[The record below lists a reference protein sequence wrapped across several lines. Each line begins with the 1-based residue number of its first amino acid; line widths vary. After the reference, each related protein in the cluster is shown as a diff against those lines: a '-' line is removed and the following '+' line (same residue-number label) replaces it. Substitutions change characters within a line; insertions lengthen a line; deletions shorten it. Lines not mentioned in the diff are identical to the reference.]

1 MSVKKKFYVLEFN
14 CNTRKKGKYDIL
26 PYFRDMWRNKRKLF
40 KRDDVKDK
48 KTLSEWIKNVS
59 QYQYWARCE
68 YEFLMASWPFG
79 SKKLNEEITNFFK
92 GDVNLFNTDDNIKF
106 TNIILNDMYKIDIHE
121 QLMMNIDV
129 FAEILMKHLGVNF
142 ENLKKK

>member
-1 MSVKKKFYVLEFN
+1 
-14 CNTRKKGKYDIL
+14 
-26 PYFRDMWRNKRKLF
+26 
-40 KRDDVKDK
+40 
-48 KTLSEWIKNVS
+48 
-59 QYQYWARCE
+59 
-68 YEFLMASWPFG
+68 MAPWPFG
-79 SKKLNEEITNFFK
+79 SKKLNEEVTNFFK

-142 ENLKKK
+142 ENVKKKQ